1 MLEII
6 KKIYRR
12 PFMAAA
18 DLLLLNICLALSY
31 YLRFEGGWLNYFELS
46 YIPVITVIGVII
58 FNLSRLYNRLWEY
71 ASIGE
76 LISVIKTGVII
87 NLLFTAYNF
96 FWQQPLPRSIPLLN
110 TVLLIFGLGGLR
122 LSLRLLSDYLEQK
135 STRSAAEKDRTSV
148 LIVGAG
154 DAGEMIIREM
164 KKHPEF
170 ARDVVALVDDDPAKQ
185 GRKLHGIEVKGGRED
200 LPRLIEE
207 HEVEEVIIAIPSAPG
222 SEVKEIFN
230 LASRHEGV
238 KVKTVPGVYELI
250 NGDVSIDELREVRV
264 EDLLRRDPVQLH
276 TENISSYLEGHKVM
290 VTGGGG
296 SIGSE
301 LCRQVAEF
309 NPSELLVLDIYEN
322 STYLLL
328 RELRNKFP
336 GLKVR
341 PVVANVQDEKRLENV
356 FRRHRPRV
364 VFHAA
369 AHKHVPLMEI
379 NPGEAVKNNVLGTYN
394 TARLADKYGVDRFVQ
409 ISTDKA
415 VNPTNIM
422 GASKRAAEMVIQD
435 MDCRSDTRFM
445 AVRFGN
451 VLGSCGSVVPIFK
464 EQIASGGPVTVTHRE
479 VKRYFMTIPEAAQ
492 LVIQAGSQ
500 GEGGEVFILD
510 MGEPVKI
517 IDLARDLISLS
528 GYKPGEDIEIEIT
541 GLRPGEKLFEELMSD
556 IESSQVTEHER
567 IYISD
572 LEDECGLELNEMIN
586 RLEIGL
592 EKQDAAGLV
601 QELANIVESYQPDD
615 LQQKRMRKRIQ

>member
-1 MLEII
+1 MLDLI

-12 PFMAAA
+12 PFMVVA
-18 DLLLLNICLALSY
+18 DLVLLNICLVLSY
-31 YLRFEGGWLNYFELS
+31 YFRFEGNWLNYFEFS
-46 YIPVITVIGVII
+46 YIPVITALGIVI
-58 FNLSRLYNRLWEY
+58 FNFSRLYNRLWEY

-76 LISVIKTGVII
+76 LISVIKTAAII
-87 NLLFTAYNF
+87 NLLFTTFNF

-110 TVLLIFGLGGLR
+110 IILLIFGLGGMR
-122 LSLRLLSDYLEQK
+122 LSLRLLSDYLEKRGPGSK
-135 STRSAAEKDRTSV
+135 SLRDRVPV

-154 DAGEMIIREM
+154 DAGEMIIRELN
-164 KKHPEF
+164 KHPEF
-170 ARDVVALVDDDPAKQ
+170 AKNVVALVDDDPDKQ

-200 LPRLIEE
+200 LPELITELDI
-207 HEVEEVIIAIPSAPG
+207 EEVIIAIPSAPG
-222 SEVKEIFN
+222 SEVKEIFG
-230 LASRHEGV
+230 LARGQDV
-238 KVKTVPGVYELI
+238 NVKTVPGVYELI
-250 NGDVSIDELREVRV
+250 NGDVSIEELRDVQV
-264 EDLLRRDPVQLH
+264 EDLLRRDPVELH
-276 TENISSYLEGHKVM
+276 TEDICSYLEGRRVM

-301 LCRQVAEF
+301 LCRQVAEY
-309 NPSELLVLDIYEN
+309 NPSELLILDIYEN

-328 RELRNKFP
+328 RELRDNFP
-336 GLKVR
+336 GLSVK
-341 PVVANVQDEKRLENV
+341 PVIANVQEEPRMEEV
-356 FRRHRPRV
+356 FREHRPDV

-369 AHKHVPLMEI
+369 AHKHVPLMES

-394 TARLADKYGVDRFVQ
+394 TAMLADHFDVDRFVQ

-422 GASKRAAEMVIQD
+422 GASKRAAEMVIQE
-435 MDCRSDTRFM
+435 MDCRSDTDFM

-556 IESSQVTEHER
+556 MESNQATEHER
-567 IYISD
+567 IYISE
-572 LEDECGLELNEMIN
+572 LEEECALSLKEIIT
-586 RLEIGL
+586 RLET
-592 EKQDAAGLV
+592 KVDSQNMSGLV
-601 QELANIVESYQPDD
+601 QELSSIVESYQPDE
-615 LQQKRMRKRIQ
+615 LQQKRLKKRIQ